1 MLYLVSNIPAYS
13 IVSFIQV
20 KWQKNF
26 LISHKIPEGAYWAFK
41 NFAVADKR
49 FRNKI
54 NPWDILSIVKGVIL
68 WGSEVFPEVVTHSRS
83 QLSQWFDTVNKI
95 CVAFSNT

>member
-1 MLYLVSNIPAYS
+1 MMYLVSNIPAYS

-41 NFAVADKR
+41 NFAVPDKR
-49 FRNKI
+49 FRNKM
-54 NPWDILSIVKGVIL
+54 NP
-68 WGSEVFPEVVTHSRS
+68 
-83 QLSQWFDTVNKI
+83 
-95 CVAFSNT
+95 

>member
-1 MLYLVSNIPAYS
+1 MMCLVSNVSSYS
-13 IVSFIQV
+13 IVYFMQV

-26 LISHKIPEGAYWAFK
+26 LISHKIPESAYWRAFK

-49 FRNKI
+49 FRNKM

-68 WGSEVFPEVVTHSRS
+68 WSSEVFPEMVTHSRS
-83 QLSQWFDTVNKI
+83 
-95 CVAFSNT
+95 